1 MPIKMDQFKDL
12 PKVTPSTRKGGKKV
26 DWTGVRNEMAGKGGY
41 PISEV
46 HALTL
51 NHALI
56 EIVDDKGKVV
66 AKPKPADLI
75 TRFRVSR
82 WLKKQSDD
90 GKMDVRQG
98 EGGYV
103 YAVIGLP
110 PKA

>member
-1 MPIKMDQFKDL
+1 MPIGINQFKDL

-26 DWTGVRNEMAGKGGY
+26 NWEGVRNEMAGKGGY

-46 HALTL
+46 HVLTL
-51 NHALI
+51 KHGLI
-56 EIVDDKGKVV
+56 DLPKG
-66 AKPKPADLI
+66 AKPEDLI
-75 TRFRVSR
+75 SRFRTSR

-98 EGGYV
+98 EKGYV

-110 PKA
+110 DVSDS